1 METNVV
7 LAVLFWG
14 CLLLGMP
21 ESRGQEAEWRKGT
34 YPDGTLR
41 YEGYF
46 RAGKPAGEMKR
57 YYPDG
62 KLQARMVYRGD
73 TVEAV
78 LYSRK
83 SDCSMRGKYVG
94 RKKQGT
100 WEYFKNDCLLMKEE
114 YRDQVLNG
122 KTVRFFSTGNPAEEK
137 GWVNGKPEGEWKL
150 YYDNGQLRMIAG
162 LKAGKL
168 DGEVKTYSY
177 QGILRSEGRYRND
190 RKEGTWVFFDDSG
203 VEVKRKNYRA
213 GISDT
218 AEEDELEE
226 SRYLD
231 VLLSTVKKIPD
242 PAVFADDPEGYMKL
256 TGMEGLRRESN
267 CQSLWENFRHFG

>member
-1 METNVV
+1 M

-114 YRDQVLNG
+114 N
-122 KTVRFFSTGNPAEEK
+122 
-137 GWVNGKPEGEWKL
+137 
-150 YYDNGQLRMIAG
+150 
-162 LKAGKL
+162 
-168 DGEVKTYSY
+168 
-177 QGILRSEGRYRND
+177 
-190 RKEGTWVFFDDSG
+190 
-203 VEVKRKNYRA
+203 
-213 GISDT
+213 
-218 AEEDELEE
+218 
-226 SRYLD
+226 
-231 VLLSTVKKIPD
+231 
-242 PAVFADDPEGYMKL
+242 
-256 TGMEGLRRESN
+256 
-267 CQSLWENFRHFG
+267 

>member
-1 METNVV
+1 M

-78 LYSRK
+78 LYSRIVACGENM
-83 SDCSMRGKYVG
+83 SAGRSRGP
-94 RKKQGT
+94 
-100 WEYFKNDCLLMKEE
+100 
-114 YRDQVLNG
+114 
-122 KTVRFFSTGNPAEEK
+122 GN
-137 GWVNGKPEGEWKL
+137 
-150 YYDNGQLRMIAG
+150 
-162 LKAGKL
+162 
-168 DGEVKTYSY
+168 
-177 QGILRSEGRYRND
+177 ILR
-190 RKEGTWVFFDDSG
+190 TIVF
-203 VEVKRKNYRA
+203 
-213 GISDT
+213 
-218 AEEDELEE
+218 
-226 SRYLD
+226 
-231 VLLSTVKKIPD
+231 
-242 PAVFADDPEGYMKL
+242 
-256 TGMEGLRRESN
+256 
-267 CQSLWENFRHFG
+267 

>member
-73 TVEAV
+73 TVGENMSAGR
-78 LYSRK
+78 SR
-83 SDCSMRGKYVG
+83 GP
-94 RKKQGT
+94 
-100 WEYFKNDCLLMKEE
+100 
-114 YRDQVLNG
+114 
-122 KTVRFFSTGNPAEEK
+122 GN
-137 GWVNGKPEGEWKL
+137 
-150 YYDNGQLRMIAG
+150 
-162 LKAGKL
+162 
-168 DGEVKTYSY
+168 
-177 QGILRSEGRYRND
+177 ILR
-190 RKEGTWVFFDDSG
+190 TIVF
-203 VEVKRKNYRA
+203 
-213 GISDT
+213 
-218 AEEDELEE
+218 
-226 SRYLD
+226 
-231 VLLSTVKKIPD
+231 
-242 PAVFADDPEGYMKL
+242 
-256 TGMEGLRRESN
+256 
-267 CQSLWENFRHFG
+267 

>member
-122 KTVRFFSTGNPAEEK
+122 KSVFSVRVIP
-137 GWVNGKPEGEWKL
+137 
-150 YYDNGQLRMIAG
+150 LR
-162 LKAGKL
+162 
-168 DGEVKTYSY
+168 
-177 QGILRSEGRYRND
+177 
-190 RKEGTWVFFDDSG
+190 
-203 VEVKRKNYRA
+203 
-213 GISDT
+213 
-218 AEEDELEE
+218 
-226 SRYLD
+226 
-231 VLLSTVKKIPD
+231 KK
-242 PAVFADDPEGYMKL
+242 VG
-256 TGMEGLRRESN
+256 
-267 CQSLWENFRHFG
+267 

>member
-21 ESRGQEAEWRKGT
+21 ESRGQEAE
-34 YPDGTLR
+34 R

-94 RKKQGT
+94 RKKQGI

-137 GWVNGKPEGEWKL
+137 GGSGNCI
-150 YYDNGQLRMIAG
+150 MI
-162 LKAGKL
+162 
-168 DGEVKTYSY
+168 T
-177 QGILRSEGRYRND
+177 
-190 RKEGTWVFFDDSG
+190 DSCG
-203 VEVKRKNYRA
+203 
-213 GISDT
+213 
-218 AEEDELEE
+218 
-226 SRYLD
+226 
-231 VLLSTVKKIPD
+231 
-242 PAVFADDPEGYMKL
+242 
-256 TGMEGLRRESN
+256 
-267 CQSLWENFRHFG
+267 

>member
-21 ESRGQEAEWRKGT
+21 EGRGQEAEWRKGT

-57 YYPDG
+57 CYPDG
-62 KLQARMVYRGD
+62 QLQARMVYRGD

-83 SDCSMRGKYVG
+83 SDCCMRGKYVG
-94 RKKQGT
+94 RKKQGI

-226 SRYLD
+226 SRQLD

-256 TGMEGLRRESN
+256 TGME
-267 CQSLWENFRHFG
+267 

>member
-1 METNVV
+1 M

-21 ESRGQEAEWRKGT
+21 EGRGQEAEWRKGT

-83 SDCSMRGKYVG
+83 SDCCMRGKYVG

-100 WEYFKNDCLLMKEE
+100 WEYFKNDCLLMKDLGITNEQGYIDVDE
-114 YRDQVLNG
+114 HMETKIPGIFAIGDVRTKTLRQVVTAANDG
-122 KTVRFFSTGNPAEEK
+122 A
-137 GWVNGKPEGEWKL
+137 
-150 YYDNGQLRMIAG
+150 IAG
-162 LKAGKL
+162 QYAAKL
-168 DGEVKTYSY
+168 
-177 QGILRSEGRYRND
+177 
-190 RKEGTWVFFDDSG
+190 
-203 VEVKRKNYRA
+203 VE
-213 GISDT
+213 
-218 AEEDELEE
+218 
-226 SRYLD
+226 
-231 VLLSTVKKIPD
+231 
-242 PAVFADDPEGYMKL
+242 
-256 TGMEGLRRESN
+256 
-267 CQSLWENFRHFG
+267 EN

>member
-1 METNVV
+1 MEIRLDRIAKSFDKRQVIQPTTLTIQNGSFTTL
-7 LAVLFWG
+7 LAPSG
-14 CLLLGMP
+14 C
-21 ESRGQEAEWRKGT
+21 
-34 YPDGTLR
+34 
-41 YEGYF
+41 
-46 RAGKPAGEMKR
+46 
-57 YYPDG
+57 
-62 KLQARMVYRGD
+62 
-73 TVEAV
+73 
-78 LYSRK
+78 
-83 SDCSMRGKYVG
+83 
-94 RKKQGT
+94 
-100 WEYFKNDCLLMKEE
+100 
-114 YRDQVLNG
+114 G
-122 KTVRFFSTGNPAEEK
+122 KTT
-137 GWVNGKPEGEWKL
+137 L
-150 YYDNGQLRMIAG
+150 LRMIAG

-226 SRYLD
+226 SRQLD

-256 TGMEGLRRESN
+256 TGME
-267 CQSLWENFRHFG
+267 

>member
-1 METNVV
+1 M
-7 LAVLFWG
+7 
-14 CLLLGMP
+14 
-21 ESRGQEAEWRKGT
+21 
-34 YPDGTLR
+34 
-41 YEGYF
+41 
-46 RAGKPAGEMKR
+46 
-57 YYPDG
+57 
-62 KLQARMVYRGD
+62 
-73 TVEAV
+73 
-78 LYSRK
+78 
-83 SDCSMRGKYVG
+83 
-94 RKKQGT
+94 
-100 WEYFKNDCLLMKEE
+100 
-114 YRDQVLNG
+114 
-122 KTVRFFSTGNPAEEK
+122 
-137 GWVNGKPEGEWKL
+137 NGKPEGEWKL

-218 AEEDELEE
+218 AEGDELEE
-226 SRYLD
+226 SRQLD

-256 TGMEGLRRESN
+256 TGME
-267 CQSLWENFRHFG
+267 